1 MAKYSF
7 EETTI
12 GELLDNPKTAEFLFE
27 LVPEA
32 KDHPMLDIG
41 RPFTLEQAL
50 PFIET
55 IADSMGITNTA
66 ERIADFKIKLADFE
80 G

>member
-66 ERIADFKIKLADFE
+66 ERIEDFKVKLAQLD
-80 G
+80 

>member
-55 IADSMGITNTA
+55 IADSMGITNPA
-66 ERIADFKIKLADFE
+66 ERIEDFKVKLAQLD
-80 G
+80 

>member
-12 GELLDNPKTAEFLFE
+12 GELLDDPKAAEFLFE

-32 KDHPMLDIG
+32 KDHPMLEIG

-55 IADSMGITNTA
+55 IADSMGITNVA
-66 ERIADFKIKLADFE
+66 ERVEDFRTKLEELD
-80 G
+80 

>member
-32 KDHPMLDIG
+32 KDHPMLEIG

-55 IADSMGITNTA
+55 IADSMGITNTQ
-66 ERIADFKIKLADFE
+66 ERIEDFKVKLAELD
-80 G
+80 

>member
-12 GELLDNPKTAEFLFE
+12 GELLDDAKAAEFLFE

-32 KDHPMLDIG
+32 KDHPMLEIG

-55 IADSMGITNTA
+55 IADSMGITNVA
-66 ERIADFKIKLADFE
+66 ERVEDFRTKLAELD
-80 G
+80 

>member
-32 KDHPMLDIG
+32 KDHPMLEIG

-66 ERIADFKIKLADFE
+66 ERIEDFKEKLAQLD
-80 G
+80 

>member
-12 GELLDNPKTAEFLFE
+12 GELLDNPKTADFLFE

-55 IADSMGITNTA
+55 IADSMGITNVA
-66 ERIADFKIKLADFE
+66 ERVEDFKVKLANLD
-80 G
+80 